1 MKKTVVIIVITASVL
16 ANLLMVYKFLLAGN
30 TVKLPNDK
38 RVGIKIS
45 EKNRDFVLF
54 EMRTFLEG
62 VKAIHE
68 GISENDYAKIEKN
81 AAISGRAVED
91 HVPPELIRSLPI
103 GFKKLGFDTHDRFDK
118 IAKIARE
125 KAKKEQLNQELSGL
139 LNNCTACHASYKFVN
154 Q

>member
-1 MKKTVVIIVITASVL
+1 MKKALIIGLLVSLLV
-16 ANLLMVYKFLLAGN
+16 NLFLLYKFVLAGN
-30 TVKLPNDK
+30 TVEVPNDN
-38 RVGIKIS
+38 RTGIIIS
-45 EKNRDFVLF
+45 EKNRDFVLY

-81 AAISGRAVED
+81 ATISGRAVED

-118 IAKIARE
+118 IAKMARE
-125 KAKKEQLNQELSGL
+125 KAKKDQLSQELSGL

>member
-1 MKKTVVIIVITASVL
+1 MKKALSIGLLVSLLV
-16 ANLLMVYKFLLAGN
+16 NLFMLYKFVLAGN
-30 TVKLPNDK
+30 TVEVPNDN
-38 RVGIKIS
+38 RTGIIIS
-45 EKNRDFVLF
+45 EKNRDFVLH

-118 IAKIARE
+118 IAKMARE
-125 KAKKEQLNQELSGL
+125 KAKKEELNQELSGL